1 MRKYE
6 TIFILDPDLEEEQA
20 KGAIEKV
27 KGIITQTNGDIL
39 KVEDWGKRKLAYN
52 VEKKA
57 KGHFILIHFS
67 GTPALLSELER
78 NFRVMD
84 AVIKFQSV
92 RLDERKATTTEVPL
106 PEESPEGES
115 EDRRGDDIL
124 QPRDPDRKGRHTA
137 PMFLPAGWIPSD
149 PIPFSA
155 G

>member
-20 KGAIEKV
+20 KSAIEKV

-39 KVEDWGKRKLAYN
+39 KIEDWGKRKLAYL

-57 KGHFILIHFS
+57 KGHFILIHFA

-92 RLDERKATTTEVPL
+92 RLDERKVTTTEVPL

-115 EDRRGDDIL
+115 EE
-124 QPRDPDRKGRHTA
+124 
-137 PMFLPAGWIPSD
+137 
-149 PIPFSA
+149 
-155 G
+155 